1 MLRWDNA
8 YRTGERDAVI
18 YNEKQAVKALLSYDN
33 AEIYY
38 YQDAREIITNLDN
51 YMDTL
56 HFSPEINR
64 FMAEQMIAGNTAY
77 RLTEE
82 NYRERLSGMRELSYR
97 IVDEYMEPYVDL
109 IKVDYGQ

>member
-1 MLRWDNA
+1 MLFRSVDM
-8 YRTGERDAVI
+8 
-18 YNEKQAVKALLSYDN
+18 
-33 AEIYY
+33 YY
-38 YQDAREIITNLDN
+38 FQDETYIITNLEN

-64 FMAEQMIAGNTAY
+64 FMADQIITGNTAY

-82 NYRERLSGMRELSYR
+82 NYMERLSGMRGLSYR
-97 IVDEYMEPYVDL
+97 IVEEYMEPYVDL